1 MLILLLI
8 VLHACVA
15 LPTVYCLLFESTDAR
30 FDSRPP
36 PVEPIVAH
44 SDLPVEPIARPDHPS
59 CRMRTLKSRI
69 PRPVDRFI
77 SRSDL
82 RPPPVDE
89 PMAAHP
95 DLRPCRMRTLQSRIP
110 RPTCLPAS
118 IPSASPSLAS
128 VCAALLIDSCFAG
141 FGRFYEFSAPATN
154 QIQQGYVYVLRGGE
168 NPVLQI

>member
-1 MLILLLI
+1 MLALTYLFCLP
-8 VLHACVA
+8 ACRLDQCHVDPTPDFVA
-15 LPTVYCLLFESTDAR
+15 RLRCVR
-30 FDSRPP
+30 
-36 PVEPIVAH
+36 
-44 SDLPVEPIARPDHPS
+44 PS
-59 CRMRTLKSRI
+59 CRMQSRL